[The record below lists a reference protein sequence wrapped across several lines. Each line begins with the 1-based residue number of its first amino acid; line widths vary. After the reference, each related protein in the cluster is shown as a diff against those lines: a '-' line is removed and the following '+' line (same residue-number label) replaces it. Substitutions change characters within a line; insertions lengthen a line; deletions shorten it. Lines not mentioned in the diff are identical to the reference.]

1 MILTLHVEV
10 KIRVIG
16 DNRESTEVRNAV
28 PYRTKSCEIPEA
40 GDLSHIMGGSY
51 GWAIS
56 IRDRSSKGATD
67 PLRKEQCD

>member
-16 DNRESTEVRNAV
+16 DKWESTEVRNAAS
-28 PYRTKSCEIPEA
+28 YRRKGCEIPET

-51 GWAIS
+51 GWGIS
-56 IRDRSSKGATD
+56 IRDRSNKGATD
-67 PLRKEQCD
+67 PVWKEQV